1 MCPPLGNFGF
11 CLFFSPSSLTS
22 WYFFSTYLPHTGRF
36 FLLQLSKLP
45 SSRLDSVT
53 FPQTPFWNAANDYYI
68 KAEWI
73 TGKSFLPQHCQSIL
87 PNWRKSGGERERDGV
102 FLGTKNCRMSAFNP
116 NSAPHYFHSLL
127 FFFTLQTSP
136 PPPHPCHTH
145 PQKRSPHNRTHVKKD
160 VRRHYEH
167 NVSFR
172 LCTKMENKQ
181 LCMFHP
187 FPWSKDA
194 VKHGIKGVCAPV
206 CMWWKSGFPTGTKCV
221 CVFSFCVVLGK
232 ERFCI

>member
-22 WYFFSTYLPHTGRF
+22 WYFFFSTYLPHTRSF

-45 SSRLDSVT
+45 SSCLDSVT
-53 FPQTPFWNAANDYYI
+53 FPQTPFRNAANDYYI

-73 TGKSFLPQHCQSIL
+73 TGKSFLPQQCQSIL

-145 PQKRSPHNRTHVKKD
+145 RNSLHTTTHTLKRTWGGIMNTMFRSVFAQK
-160 VRRHYEH
+160 
-167 NVSFR
+167 
-172 LCTKMENKQ
+172 
-181 LCMFHP
+181 
-187 FPWSKDA
+187 
-194 VKHGIKGVCAPV
+194 
-206 CMWWKSGFPTGTKCV
+206 WKTNNCV
-221 CVFSFCVVLGK
+221 CFIPSHEVRMLLNMA
-232 ERFCI
+232 